1 MANRSGSWRLV
12 AAAIALLG
20 LGAGAGLASAAA
32 VGVSIP
38 QLGINVPVPAE
49 KAGGLQRLVSVATTD
64 SSTQP
69 APGPSSEPAPI
80 PAELLGADAPV
91 PVPPSILRERN
102 GWLVSDGET
111 LVAVYAGADGGDP
124 SVGRVV
130 IVRQDLVAGTQTVR
144 IVDAGPTPSRSRMP
158 RSGARS
164 RPRRRRQ
171 TSACGR
177 PAANRS
183 RSTSVAT
190 RLSGERM
197 PALTRCSQIPDR
209 VAALRP
215 AGIPIE

>member
-1 MANRSGSWRLV
+1 MANRSGSWKLV
-12 AAAIALLG
+12 GAMVAVLG

-144 IVDAGPTPSRSRMP
+144 IVDAGPT
-158 RSGARS
+158 GALTIADAPVGS
-164 RPRRRRQ
+164 AVE
-171 TSACGR
+171 TSAQTADIRLRTAGGQ
-177 PAANRS
+177 
-183 RSTSVAT
+183 SVT
-190 RLSGERM
+190 LDLGSDKVVG
-197 PALTRCSQIPDR
+197 
-209 VAALRP
+209 
-215 AGIPIE
+215 